1 MTGKISALIFDFDGT
16 LIDSKK
22 DVFESLMHAFS
33 VCGVPINPPDAAIIM
48 QKQLP
53 DALQYAAPDLS
64 REKRVSII
72 EAFKKHYDASEYPNT
87 TLMPGARDLLETCA
101 RRSIPCS
108 IVSNKRQFPMLR
120 ILNRFNLQYYF
131 TAVYNPDA
139 IDGKKFTKSQLLA
152 YALKEQRLNRR
163 TTAYIGDMEAD
174 ILAARENG
182 MISIA
187 VTNGYGA
194 DAAKA
199 TSPDFVVKDLSEM
212 LGIIS
217 SGQK

>member
-22 DVFESLMHAFS
+22 DVFKSLMHAFS
-33 VCGVPINPPDAAIIM
+33 VCGIPINPPDAAIIM
-48 QKQLP
+48 QKQLS
-53 DALQYAAPDLS
+53 DAIQYAVPDIS
-64 REKRVSII
+64 TEKRAAIS
-72 EAFKKHYDASEYPNT
+72 EAYKKHYDASEYPNT

-101 RRSIPCS
+101 RRSIPCF
-108 IVSNKRQFPMLR
+108 IVSNKRQFPVLR
-120 ILNRFNLQYYF
+120 IIESFNLRGYF
-131 TAVYNPDA
+131 AAIYNPDTF
-139 IDGKKFTKSQLLA
+139 DGKFFSKSQLLA

-174 ILAARENG
+174 ILTARENG

>member
-22 DVFESLMHAFS
+22 DVFKSLMHAFS
-33 VCGVPINPPDAAIIM
+33 VCGVPINPPDTAIIM

-108 IVSNKRQFPMLR
+108 NVSNKRQFPMLR

>member
-33 VCGVPINPPDAAIIM
+33 VCGIPINPPEAAIIM
-48 QKQLP
+48 QKQLS
-53 DALQYAAPDLS
+53 DAIKYAAPDIS
-64 REKRVSII
+64 PEKRAAIS
-72 EAFKKHYDASEYPNT
+72 EAYKKHYDASKYPNT
-87 TLMPGARDLLETCA
+87 TLMPGARDLLEICA

-108 IVSNKRQFPMLR
+108 IVSNKRQFPILR
-120 ILNRFNLQYYF
+120 IFDLFNLRGYF
-131 TAVYNPDA
+131 TSVYSPDVF
-139 IDGKKFTKSQLLA
+139 DGKKLTKSQLLA
-152 YALKEQRLNRR
+152 YALKVQRLNRK
-163 TTAYIGDMEAD
+163 TTAYIGDMEVD

-199 TSPDFVVKDLSEM
+199 TSPDFVVQDLSGVLEI
-212 LGIIS
+212 LS
-217 SGQK
+217 SEQE

>member
-1 MTGKISALIFDFDGT
+1 MAQITALIFDFDGT

-33 VCGVPINPPDAAIIM
+33 VCGMPINPPDAAIIM

-53 DALQYAAPDLS
+53 DAIKYAAPDIS
-64 REKRVSII
+64 PEKRNAIS
-72 EAFKKHYDASEYPNT
+72 EAYKKHYDASEYPNT

-108 IVSNKRQFPMLR
+108 IVSNKRQFPVLR
-120 ILNRFNLQYYF
+120 IIDLFNLQGYF
-131 TAVYNPDA
+131 AAVYNPDA
-139 IDGKKFTKSQLLA
+139 FDGKTFSKSQLLA
-152 YALKEQRLNRR
+152 YALKEQRLNRN

-174 ILAARENG
+174 ILAARENR
-182 MISIA
+182 MVAIA

-199 TSPDFVVKDLSEM
+199 TSPDFVVEDLSGVLEI
-212 LGIIS
+212 LR
-217 SGQK
+217 